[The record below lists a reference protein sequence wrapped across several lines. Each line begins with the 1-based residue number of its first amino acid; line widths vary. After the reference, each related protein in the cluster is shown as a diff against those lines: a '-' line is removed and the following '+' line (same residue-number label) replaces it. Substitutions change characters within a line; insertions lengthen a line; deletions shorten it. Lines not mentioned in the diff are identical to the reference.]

1 MSNFFK
7 HLKTIRTHRKYV
19 KKACFNMSI
28 LLQGLLHDLSKYS
41 LTELKIYKY
50 YTGTLSP
57 HDTARNTLGYSPSW
71 YHHRNR
77 NKHHS
82 EYWVDSFE
90 KMNAVKMPYRFVV
103 EMFCDF
109 IAAGKAYNK
118 EGWSVRTPWD
128 YWEKKCRGVRI
139 LELETEYL
147 FEKLLWNLHE
157 SKSEKDFYKQYKR
170 IKKYLKINYE
180 NGTLITTDSEAAHA

>member
-1 MSNFFK
+1 MSNFWK
-7 HLKTIRTHRKYV
+7 HIKIIRTHRKHV
-19 KKACFNMSI
+19 IRACFNMGI
-28 LLQGLLHDLSKYS
+28 PLQGLLHDLSKYS
-41 LTELKIYKY
+41 ITELKICKY

-57 HDTARNTLGYSPSW
+57 HDTARSELGYSPSW

-90 KMNAVKMPYRFVV
+90 KMNAVKMPYKYVI

-118 EGWSVRTPWD
+118 EEWSVKTPWD
-128 YWEKKCRGVRI
+128 YWVNKCKGVRI
-139 LELETEYL
+139 LDLETEYL
-147 FEKLLWNLHE
+147 FEKLLWNMHE
-157 SKSEKDFYKQYKR
+157 AESEKAFYKQYKR

-180 NGTLITTDSEAAHA
+180 GGTLVKEDQGAVLW